1 MLLEIIFIVLGILI
15 FLWLTI
21 SVFTVIVTLI
31 GSPADMH
38 DILID
43 DTKGNDAA
51 KSKKLR

>member
-1 MLLEIIFIVLGILI
+1 MLFEIIFISLGVLI

-21 SVFTVIVTLI
+21 SAFAVIVTLI

-38 DILID
+38 DLSID

-51 KSKKLR
+51 KSKKL